1 MSILMVNVLPAE
13 QAINRLKADL
23 SKALSGVDMGSVLT
37 FPDIETMT
45 YVLLNTNRMAL
56 IREMTGAEPMSI
68 RELSRRVSRDFK
80 AVHTDVQ
87 ALLNAGVLEKK
98 GTKIV
103 FPYDEIH
110 FEFVFGKAA

>member
-1 MSILMVNVLPAE
+1 MSILTVNVLPAE
-13 QAINRLKADL
+13 QAINRLKADF
-23 SKALSGVDMGSVLT
+23 SKALSGADMGSVLT